1 VIERQ
6 TNSKLRSIEVE
17 YWVVDEDG
25 CLSQPGSLVE
35 ATEGAEREFVKPL
48 IEVKTTPCETTEE
61 LRDELFGR
69 IRKVLRKADDLDKRL
84 VPLATPVNCGEVR
97 EIPSER
103 TRIQNVVVGES
114 FRYVRYCAGTH
125 VHVEQQPGHV
135 ADQLN
140 AFIALDPALAL
151 VSSSPYFDGERL
163 AASARS
169 ELYRWM
175 AYDDVPHQGRLWP
188 YVDNTDEWRRRLERR
203 YEEFTRAAAQEG
215 IDRRT
220 VEANFDPE
228 SSVWTPVQIRDEF
241 GTVEWRSP
249 DTALPSQAVRLA
261 DRLSKVSESV
271 VESDVRIEGEK
282 GRLTD
287 CEVVLPEFDAVLGYL
302 RDAVREG
309 LGSDDVRS
317 YLERMGFDVDGYG
330 PMTEEI
336 GEHGVVTREKARR
349 IRLEYADRLERDVRQ
364 LGNLTA
370 E

>member
-1 VIERQ
+1 M
-6 TNSKLRSIEVE
+6 LRSIEVE
-17 YWVVDEDG
+17 YWVINEDG
-25 CLSQPGSLVE
+25 ELSQPGSLVE

-48 IEVKTTPCETTEE
+48 IEVKTTPCETTKE
-61 LRDELFGR
+61 LRDELYAR
-69 IRKVLRKADDLDKRL
+69 TRRVLEEADEVGKML
-84 VPLATPVNCGEVR
+84 VPLATPINCGEVR
-97 EIPSER
+97 EIPCER

-125 VHVEQQPGHV
+125 VHVEQNPGHV

-175 AYDDVPHQGRLWP
+175 AYDGVPHQGRLWP
-188 YVDNTDEWRRRLERR
+188 YVDDTDEWQRRLERR
-203 YEEFTRAAAQEG
+203 YEEFTRAAAEEG

-261 DRLSKVSESV
+261 DRLSKVSERV
-271 VESDVRIEGEK
+271 VESDLRIEGEK
-282 GRLTD
+282 GRVTD
-287 CEVVLPEFDAVLGYL
+287 EEVVLPEFDAVLGYL
-302 RDAVREG
+302 KDAVREG
-309 LGSDDVRS
+309 LASGSVRS
-317 YLERMGFDVDGYG
+317 YLRRMGFDVDRYG
-330 PMTEEI
+330 PVTEEI
-336 GEHGVVTREKARR
+336 GEHGAVTRDEARR
-349 IRLEYADRLERDVRQ
+349 LRLEYADCLERDVRQ

-370 E
+370 D